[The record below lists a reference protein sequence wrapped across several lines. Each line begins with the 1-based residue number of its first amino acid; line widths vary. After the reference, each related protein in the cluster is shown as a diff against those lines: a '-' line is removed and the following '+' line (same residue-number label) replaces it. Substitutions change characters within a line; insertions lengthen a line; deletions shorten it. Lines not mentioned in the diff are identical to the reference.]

1 MCFLNLY
8 QELQSS
14 VLYSGA
20 CADVFY
26 YGKIMYGE
34 YSFCFLV
41 VDVILR
47 MGVGFEK
54 QNYLL

>member
-1 MCFLNLY
+1 M
-8 QELQSS
+8 
-14 VLYSGA
+14 LYSGA